1 MNLENGSIIELDGM
15 NCCVLDI
22 QNIDNITHI
31 YVVEMEDDD
40 ITENFYVY
48 RMNNN
53 NFLEKVVNSDDL
65 KKILP
70 IFIQSMSNELNGG
83 EF

>member
-40 ITENFYVY
+40 ISENFYVY

-53 NFLEKVVNSDDL
+53 NFFEKVVNSDDL

>member
-22 QNIDNITHI
+22 QNIDNVTHI

-53 NFLEKVVNSDDL
+53 NFFEKVVNSDDL

>member
-53 NFLEKVVNSDDL
+53 NFFEKVVNSDDL

>member
-15 NCCVLDI
+15 NCCILDI

-40 ITENFYVY
+40 ISENFYVY
-48 RMNNN
+48 RINNN
-53 NFLEKVVNSDDL
+53 NFFEKVVNSDDL

>member
-22 QNIDNITHI
+22 QNIDNVTHI

-48 RMNNN
+48 RMNSN
-53 NFLEKVVNSDDL
+53 NFFEKVVNSDEL
-65 KKILP
+65 KVILP
-70 IFIQSMSNELNGG
+70 IFIQSMSKELNGG

>member
-48 RMNNN
+48 RMNSN
-53 NFLEKVVNSDDL
+53 NFFEKVVNSDEL
-65 KKILP
+65 KVILP
-70 IFIQSMSNELNGG
+70 IFIQSMSKELNGG